1 MTTETVDELD
11 TVKHGDP
18 TTQEK
23 AWLTILRETNEKLAK
38 SIEMVEEQLQSIH
51 DESNEW
57 KTRYEIQK
65 EINDYFRKS
74 FIICDQHIP
83 KAKNILQIVK
93 STARRGSTIVN
104 QVELDEEP
112 IEVLEEYKQYI
123 QRLCK
128 ELECRIE
135 QEGKAYYWATDIRK
149 QALIELNYTYVPA
162 PSSKFQLEKL
172 NENILKPE
180 RPSNGNVRLYSVATR
195 NKETKADQNI
205 LRCSSSKRNLH
216 LREESG
222 SMIRVF
228 KALLASSPKKHRI

>member
-1 MTTETVDELD
+1 MTTETTDELD
-11 TVKHGDP
+11 TVTHGDP

-65 EINDYFRKS
+65 EINDYFKKS

-135 QEGKAYYWATDIRK
+135 QEAKAYYWATDIRK

-162 PSSKFQLEKL
+162 PSSKFQIEKI

-180 RPSNGNVRLYSVATR
+180 RPS
-195 NKETKADQNI
+195 
-205 LRCSSSKRNLH
+205 
-216 LREESG
+216 
-222 SMIRVF
+222 RVF
-228 KALLASSPKKHRI
+228 HPKHGLARSTSNLKKLPPMHFK

>member
-1 MTTETVDELD
+1 
-11 TVKHGDP
+11 
-18 TTQEK
+18 
-23 AWLTILRETNEKLAK
+23 TILRETNEKLAK

-65 EINDYFRKS
+65 EINDYFKKS

-83 KAKNILQIVK
+83 KAKNILQIGKSFSCCPTQEVK

-135 QEGKAYYWATDIRK
+135 QEAKNGVSQK
-149 QALIELNYTYVPA
+149 QYI
-162 PSSKFQLEKL
+162 
-172 NENILKPE
+172 
-180 RPSNGNVRLYSVATR
+180 
-195 NKETKADQNI
+195 
-205 LRCSSSKRNLH
+205 
-216 LREESG
+216 
-222 SMIRVF
+222 
-228 KALLASSPKKHRI
+228 KKHCSTHAIIDNLTKRFTP